1 MLVYRNPS
9 RQLSGRAIQ
18 RDLLASMQRLARDP
32 IGDCAL
38 EALLRAGELE
48 CALADVRHPS
58 EPSAAYVTDAMAS
71 NVLVHNGRPLHWVEQ
86 TVRRL
91 DVPEHL
97 LLRTPCGF
105 AYDGLDPRR
114 YAALAQTLPLRP
126 GAPIAVIGIRSI
138 GTTLG
143 AMLSEA
149 LRVRGHQVERITVR
163 PMGHP
168 WARELHMEPAEAAFI
183 VHMLSRDAEFLI
195 VDEGPYASGSKFLA
209 VAEDL
214 ERAGVPL
221 RSIALCTSRTVDPT
235 RLLAKMAA
243 ERWPRYRSYAADAW
257 RAGPDEDLSAGAWR
271 KAVYGQD
278 AAAWPACWP
287 DLERIKRRSADGK
300 WLDKFEGFAP
310 YRDEP
315 FERACRLAQAG
326 YAPPPTWLGHGFVR
340 YPWLAGRPMNAGDLD
355 PQTLRELARYCAHR
369 SRNFPAEPT
378 DTLALERMVQ
388 MNVEEVVGVD
398 VGERGKLIV
407 ARSVVPDAR
416 MQPHEWLC
424 GPDRRLTKTDG
435 HAHGDG
441 VLLPGPTDICWD
453 LAGAIVEWNMNP
465 AQQEQFVHD
474 YATLSGD
481 RPERRLP
488 GFVLA
493 YCAQRVGET
502 FAAACSSELQER
514 ERLRAACER
523 YRAMISRLLGVKPV
537 VRPPARERR
546 LTREY
551 SRGTSAA

>member
-18 RDLLASMQRLARDP
+18 RDLLASIHRLERDP
-32 IGDCAL
+32 IGDCAI

-48 CALADVRHPS
+48 CALADLRHPS
-58 EPSAAYVTDAMAS
+58 EHTAAYVTDAMAS
-71 NVLVHNGRPLHWVEQ
+71 QVLVDNGRSLQGMEQ
-86 TVRRL
+86 TLRKL
-91 DVPEHL
+91 DVPERL

-105 AYDGLDPRR
+105 AFDGLDPRR
-114 YAALAQTLPLRP
+114 YATLAPALPLRP
-126 GAPIAVIGIRSI
+126 VPVALIGIRSI

-143 AMLSEA
+143 AILGEA
-149 LRVRGHQVERITVR
+149 LRLRGHSVERITVR
-163 PMGHP
+163 PTGHP
-168 WARELHMEPAEAAFI
+168 WAREVRMEPAEAAWI
-183 VHMLSRDAEFLI
+183 ANMLARDAEFLV

-214 ERAGVPL
+214 ERAGVPR

-235 RLLAKMAA
+235 RLLAKSAA

-257 RAGPDEDLSAGAWR
+257 RAGADEDLSAGAWR
-271 KAVYGQD
+271 KAVYGED
-278 AAAWPACWP
+278 AAAWPACWTE
-287 DLERIKRRSADGK
+287 LERIKRRSADGQ

-326 YAPPPTWLGHGFVR
+326 YAPAPTWLGHGFVR
-340 YPWLAGRPMNAGDLD
+340 YPWLVGKPMRATDLD
-355 PQTLRELARYCAHR
+355 AQTLREIARYCAHR
-369 SRNFPAEPT
+369 ARAFRANAT
-378 DTLALERMVQ
+378 DTVGLERMVQ
-388 MNVEEVVGVD
+388 MNVEEVLGVD
-398 VGERGKLIV
+398 VGERGKLMV
-407 ARSVVPDAR
+407 ERAVVPDAR
-416 MQPHEWLC
+416 MQPHEWLSS
-424 GPDRRLTKTDG
+424 PDRKLTKTDG

-465 AQQEQFVHD
+465 EQREQFVRD
-474 YATLSGD
+474 YSTLSGD
-481 RPERRLP
+481 RPELRLP

-502 FAAACSSELQER
+502 FAAACSSQLQER
-514 ERLRAACER
+514 ERLRTACER
-523 YRAMISRLLGVKPV
+523 YRGMIARMLGVTPVAKPP
-537 VRPPARERR
+537 VRQRR

-551 SRGTSAA
+551 SRRMSAA